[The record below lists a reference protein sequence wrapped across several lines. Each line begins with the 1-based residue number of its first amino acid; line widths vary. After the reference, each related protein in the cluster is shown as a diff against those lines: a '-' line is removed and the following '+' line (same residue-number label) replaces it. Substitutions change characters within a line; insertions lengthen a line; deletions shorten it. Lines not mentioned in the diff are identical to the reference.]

1 MPKPRHAEIAGAG
14 FGGLVAAVAL
24 AERGWTVRVHE
35 RTPILR
41 AEGFAIAM
49 QPNML
54 KVVESLG
61 VRHEVLR
68 GGLRILRR
76 EREGAAAHLYHLFGE
91 DSNTRRCHCVLCV
104 RGRIPSPHGEKYR
117 RKSRRGRQG
126 EASS

>member
-1 MPKPRHAEIAGAG
+1 MGGDPGSRLRHAEIAGAG

-35 RTPILR
+35 RTPVLR

-61 VRHEVLR
+61 VR
-68 GGLRILRR
+68 RR
-76 EREGAAAHLYHLFGE
+76 PGA
-91 DSNTRRCHCVLCV
+91 C
-104 RGRIPSPHGEKYR
+104 
-117 RKSRRGRQG
+117 
-126 EASS
+126 